1 MIPYNLSWSLMILYD
16 PLQYS
21 MTIQPLHDP
30 YVIHMLSVCYVSHTH
45 IISSHHQGNDPYY
58 IVLYSNYG
66 PLWATIGLYSTI

>member
-45 IISSHHQGNDPYY
+45 IISSHALHFHASHLLCFPLLPTGF
-58 IVLYSNYG
+58 ISN
-66 PLWATIGLYSTI
+66 ASI